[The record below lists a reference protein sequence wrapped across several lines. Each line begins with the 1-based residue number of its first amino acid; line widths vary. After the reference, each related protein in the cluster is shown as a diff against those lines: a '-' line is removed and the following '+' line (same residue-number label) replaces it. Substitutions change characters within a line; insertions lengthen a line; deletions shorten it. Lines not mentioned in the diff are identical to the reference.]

1 MPEPA
6 VADLPAVVWVLL
18 LGAVIGIPALT
29 GAALYR
35 AALIRGRGRRVGLLI
50 AGMFA
55 AGWGGWLLVTS
66 SLAGTGFYSAPGA
79 PRFLVAVGGALAA
92 LLLACRIP
100 PVPGLVDDPRV
111 SALLVLPHT
120 FRVLGV
126 LFLVLM
132 LQGKLP
138 AVFAVPAGLG
148 DIAIGVSAPLVA
160 RRLARGGARR
170 AADRFHLL
178 GILDLV
184 VAAGIA
190 ALVTS
195 GLLEV
200 TPTADLL
207 RLLPLAL
214 VPTAAVPLA
223 VALHVVAL
231 RGARSH
237 RLLAHR

>member
-1 MPEPA
+1 
-6 VADLPAVVWVLL
+6 VADVSILTWVLL
-18 LGAVIGIPALT
+18 LGAVVGIPALT
-29 GAALYR
+29 GVMLYR
-35 AALIRGRGRRVGLLI
+35 AAGITGQGRRVGRRV
-50 AGMFA
+50 AAVFA
-55 AGWGGWLLVTS
+55 AGWGGWLLVTAF
-66 SLAGTGFYSAPGA
+66 LAGTGFYSAPGD
-79 PRFLVAVGGALAA
+79 PRFLVAVGGALVV
-92 LLLACRIP
+92 LLLVSRIP
-100 PVPGLVDDPRV
+100 PVAGLVGDPRV

-138 AVFAVPAGLG
+138 AAFAVPAGLG
-148 DIAIGVSAPLVA
+148 DIAIGVSAPFLA
-160 RRLARGGARR
+160 RRMARGSAHR
-170 AADRFHLL
+170 AVVRFHAL

-190 ALVTS
+190 ALVTY

-200 TPTADLL
+200 TPSTDLL

-231 RGARSH
+231 RGARSR
-237 RLLAHR
+237 RLVADR